1 MSSLKHSIHRRVHL
15 ERATPANR
23 LRFGILERRQDYKL
37 RANRYHEK
45 ERLFQALREKART
58 RNPDEFHFNMI
69 NSKLNKGR
77 YEKIEKFNIN
87 ESLSKEEKKLMS
99 SQNLS
104 YIKYRKSIDDKK
116 IEKMESELQIIGYST
131 ERKHLFFNDDENEV
145 NSNCNDTIDK
155 NLTKEIVKTITKSY
169 KMLNDTI
176 IRSSKLER
184 IEGKLELQKN
194 LLEKG
199 RRRKIIDNN
208 GKVNFVWYPKRK
220 K

>member
-69 NSKLNKGR
+69 NSRLNKGR
-77 YEKIEKFNIN
+77 YEKVEKNCIN
-87 ESLSKEEKKLMS
+87 ESLSREEKKLMS

-104 YIKYRKSIDDKK
+104 YIRYRKSIDDKV
-116 IEKMESELQIIGYST
+116 S
-131 ERKHLFFNDDENEV
+131 F
-145 NSNCNDTIDK
+145 
-155 NLTKEIVKTITKSY
+155 
-169 KMLNDTI
+169 
-176 IRSSKLER
+176 
-184 IEGKLELQKN
+184 
-194 LLEKG
+194 
-199 RRRKIIDNN
+199 
-208 GKVNFVWYPKRK
+208 
-220 K
+220 